1 LPEDGSTRATSAED
15 LLAAV
20 ELRRQLA
27 ESHAELERVRGQ
39 LARVESSTAYQA
51 TSVVVRGVRRPRTAL
66 ISIPRDL
73 FRLYRRGRARSGSSR
88 PAALATPS
96 VTVGVDMAAATVPP
110 KSSDRPPKLSDF
122 LAVAV
127 TVRDRP
133 VIAGILSPETIATL
147 GPYATVNP
155 LLPNDAEDVLR
166 SSTPDLLLVD
176 SSAANAGPW
185 TGLGTYIAPERDRQM
200 LELVRMARA
209 GCVPAVLWEGQD
221 APAPLFVAAASVFD
235 VVFGHAPSDL
245 APWHPGVHLATFDLA
260 ELHDD
265 GRARGRAR
273 LRALFLDEATPVQL
287 QRLLASV
294 GLTYD
299 MPTRAVSLLAEVTGA
314 SSADA
319 LVESV
324 QRQLLRPVEA
334 IVTGPANPAQRAV
347 DQLRELGLRV
357 AAGPADLTGWKAAV
371 QHVGSTWVA
380 VRTSPFPDPAH
391 LLDLV
396 IAAEC
401 ATVEAVGYADVDFS
415 TIDAVDLTKAIVQR
429 QALSID
435 ISAGL
440 KPTERWSSTR
450 RGCGCLG
457 VVEVLAEPDFE
468 VPA

>member
-1 LPEDGSTRATSAED
+1 LNEDGSNRATSAED
-15 LLAAV
+15 LLATV

-51 TSVVVRGVRRPRTAL
+51 AKVVVSGVRRPRTAL

-73 FRLYRRGRARSGSSR
+73 FRLYRRWRVRSGSSR
-88 PAALATPS
+88 PATLTTPR
-96 VTVGVDMAAATVPP
+96 VDTGVDTAAPTVTP
-110 KSSDRPPKLSDF
+110 KSSDQPPKLSDF

-133 VIAGILSPETIATL
+133 VIAGVLSPETIATL
-147 GPYATVNP
+147 RHYATVNP

-166 SSTPDLLLVD
+166 CSTPDLLLVD
-176 SSAANAGPW
+176 SSAAEAGPW
-185 TGLGTYIAPERDRQM
+185 AGLGTYVAPERDRQV
-200 LELVRMARA
+200 LELVQMAQA
-209 GCVPAVLWEGQD
+209 ESVPVVLWERHD
-221 APAPLFVAAASVFD
+221 TPAPLFAASASVFD
-235 VVFGHAPSDL
+235 VVFGCAPSDR
-245 APWHPGVHLATFDLA
+245 APWHPGVHLATYDLA
-260 ELHDD
+260 QLHDG
-265 GRARGRAR
+265 GRAQGRAR

-299 MPTRAVSLLAEVTGA
+299 MPTRAVALLAEVTDDSA
-314 SSADA
+314 ADA

-324 QRQLLRPVEA
+324 RRQLLRPVEA
-334 IVTGPANPAQRAV
+334 IVTGPAKPARRAV
-347 DQLRELGLRV
+347 DGLRELGLRV
-357 AAGPADLTGWKAAV
+357 TARPANLTGWEAA

-396 IAAEC
+396 MAAEC
-401 ATVEAVGYADVDFS
+401 STVDAVGYADVDFS
-415 TIDAVDLTKAIVQR
+415 TIDAVDLTKALVER
-429 QALSID
+429 QALSTH

-440 KPTERWSSTR
+440 KPTERWCSTR
-450 RGCGCLG
+450 RGCECLG
-457 VVEVLAEPDFE
+457 VVEVLADPGLG
-468 VPA
+468 VLA

>member
-1 LPEDGSTRATSAED
+1 MNEDGSNRATSAED
-15 LLAAV
+15 LLATV

-51 TSVVVRGVRRPRTAL
+51 AKVVVSGVRRPRTAL

-73 FRLYRRGRARSGSSR
+73 FRLYRRWRARSGSSR
-88 PAALATPS
+88 PATLTTPS
-96 VTVGVDMAAATVPP
+96 VDTRVDTAAPTVTPEL
-110 KSSDRPPKLSDF
+110 SDQPPKLSDF

-133 VIAGILSPETIATL
+133 VIAGVLSPETIATL
-147 GPYATVNP
+147 RHYATVNP
-155 LLPNDAEDVLR
+155 LLPNDAEDILR
-166 SSTPDLLLVD
+166 CSTPDLLLVD
-176 SSAANAGPW
+176 SSAAEAGPW
-185 TGLGTYIAPERDRQM
+185 AGLGTYVAPERDRQV
-200 LELVRMARA
+200 LELVQMAQA
-209 GCVPAVLWEGQD
+209 ESVPAVLWERHD
-221 APAPLFVAAASVFD
+221 TPAPLFAASASVFD
-235 VVFGHAPSDL
+235 VVFGCAPSDR
-245 APWHPGVHLATFDLA
+245 APWHPGVHLATYDLGQ
-260 ELHDD
+260 LHDG
-265 GRARGRAR
+265 GRAQGRAR

-299 MPTRAVSLLAEVTGA
+299 MPTRAVALLAEVTDD
-314 SSADA
+314 SADA

-324 QRQLLRPVEA
+324 QRQLLQPVEA
-334 IVTGPANPAQRAV
+334 IVTGPAKPVRRAV
-347 DQLRELGLRV
+347 DGLRELGLRV
-357 AAGPADLTGWKAAV
+357 TARPANLTGWEAA

-396 IAAEC
+396 MAAEC
-401 ATVEAVGYADVDFS
+401 STVDAVGYADVDFS
-415 TIDAVDLTKAIVQR
+415 TIDAVDLTKALVER
-429 QALSID
+429 QALSTQ

-450 RGCGCLG
+450 RGCECLG
-457 VVEVLAEPDFE
+457 VVEVLADRGFG
-468 VPA
+468 V

>member
-1 LPEDGSTRATSAED
+1 LNEDGSNRATSAED
-15 LLAAV
+15 LLATV

-27 ESHAELERVRGQ
+27 ECHAELERVRGQ

-51 TSVVVRGVRRPRTAL
+51 GKVVVSGVRRPRTAL

-73 FRLYRRGRARSGSSR
+73 FRLYRRWSARSGSSR
-88 PAALATPS
+88 PAMLTTPS
-96 VTVGVDMAAATVPP
+96 VETGVDTAATTLTPTSP
-110 KSSDRPPKLSDF
+110 DQPPKLSDF

-133 VIAGILSPETIATL
+133 VIAGVLGLKTIATL
-147 GPYATVNP
+147 RHYATVNP

-166 SSTPDLLLVD
+166 CSTPDLLLVD
-176 SSAANAGPW
+176 SSAAEAGPW
-185 TGLGTYIAPERDRQM
+185 AGLGTYVAPERDRQV
-200 LELVRMARA
+200 LELVQMAQA
-209 GCVPAVLWEGQD
+209 ESVPAVLWERHD
-221 APAPLFVAAASVFD
+221 TPAPLFAASASVFD
-235 VVFGHAPSDL
+235 VVFGCAPSDR
-245 APWHPGVHLATFDLA
+245 APWHPGVHLATYDLA
-260 ELHDD
+260 QLHD
-265 GRARGRAR
+265 GGLAQGRAR

-287 QRLLASV
+287 QRLVASI

-299 MPTRAVSLLAEVTGA
+299 MPTRAVALLAEVTDDSA
-314 SSADA
+314 ADA

-334 IVTGPANPAQRAV
+334 IVTGPAKPARRAL
-347 DQLRELGLRV
+347 DGLRELGLRV
-357 AAGPADLTGWKAAV
+357 TASPAKLTGWEAA

-396 IAAEC
+396 MAAEC
-401 ATVEAVGYADVDFS
+401 STVDAVGYADVDFS
-415 TIDAVDLTKAIVQR
+415 TIDAVDLTKALVER
-429 QALSID
+429 QALSTH

-450 RGCGCLG
+450 RGCECLG
-457 VVEVLAEPDFE
+457 VVEVLADPGSEF
-468 VPA
+468 